1 MLRYCDYDSFGI
13 VVYKTFLVNVTTLNP
28 TKTLHLLIVIYS
40 GEKGESIVK
49 AKEDQNS
56 QNAQ

>member
-1 MLRYCDYDSFGI
+1 MEKSLEVLKI
-13 VVYKTFLVNVTTLNP
+13 VRHAGQPIVMIGTTLNP